1 MHSIFYDSYHNFIYN
16 LAINLSDNQGI
27 MKIKI
32 IGIGSYIPNKEVKNT
47 DFDKHVFL
55 NEDGTPFGYPNEVVI
70 NKFKGITGIENR
82 RYAEDHHT
90 SSDLAY
96 FAAERALENANIDRE
111 TLDYIIFAHN
121 FGDVKAGTNQS
132 DILPSL
138 ATRVKNKLGIK
149 NPKCVAYDILFG
161 CPGWIEGVL
170 QANAFIKSGMANRVL
185 VIGAETLSRV
195 VDHHDRDSMIY
206 SDGAGASILE
216 ASDDDETGL
225 LSYESAT
232 FANDEANYLYF
243 GKSYNPDLDPDIKYI
258 KMYGRK
264 IYEFALNQVPCAMKS
279 CLDKSGIGIDEVKK
293 ILIHQANEKMDEA
306 IIARFYKLY
315 DKTAPENIMPMSIH
329 DLGNSSV
336 ATVPT
341 LYDLLIQGKLE
352 NHEINKGDVV
362 IFASVGA
369 GMNVN
374 AFVYR
379 Y

>member
-1 MHSIFYDSYHNFIYN
+1 MHSNFYDSYHNFISN
-16 LAINLSDNQGI
+16 LAINLSANKGI

-32 IGIGSYIPNKEVKNT
+32 IGIGSYIPNKEVSNT
-47 DFDKHVFL
+47 DFGDHVFL
-55 NEDGTPFGYPNEVVI
+55 NEDGSPFGYPNEVVI
-70 NKFKGITGIENR
+70 KKFKGITGIENR
-82 RYAEDHHT
+82 RYAEDQHT
-90 SSDLAY
+90 SSDLAF
-96 FAAERALENANIDRE
+96 FAAERALQNANIDRE

-138 ATRVKNKLGIK
+138 ATRVKNKLDIK

-170 QANAFIKSGMANRVL
+170 QANAFIKSGMAKRVL

-195 VDHHDRDSMIY
+195 VDDHDRDSMIY

-216 ASDDDETGL
+216 ASDDEAGL

-232 FANDEANYLYF
+232 FANDEANFLFF

-264 IYEFALNQVPCAMKS
+264 IYEFALSQVPLAMKS
-279 CLDKSGIGIDEVKK
+279 CLDKSGIAIEEVKK

>member
-1 MHSIFYDSYHNFIYN
+1 
-16 LAINLSDNQGI
+16 

-32 IGIGSYIPNKEVKNT
+32 TGIGSYIPEKKISNT
-47 DFDKHVFL
+47 DFSEHVFL
-55 NEDGTPFGYPNEVVI
+55 NEDGSPFAYPNEVVI
-70 NKFKGITGIENR
+70 NKFKGITGIEKR
-82 RYAEDHHT
+82 RYAEDQYT
-90 SSDLAY
+90 ASDLAF
-96 FAAERALENANIDRE
+96 FASQKAIENAGIDPE

-121 FGDVKAGTNQS
+121 FGDVKFGTSQS
-132 DILPSL
+132 DIIPSL
-138 ATRVKNKLGIK
+138 ATRVKHKLQIK

-170 QANAFIKSGMANRVL
+170 QANAFIKSGMAKRVL

-195 VDHHDRDSMIY
+195 VDDHDRDSMIY

-216 ASDDDETGL
+216 ASDDKSGL

-243 GKSYNPDLDPDIKYI
+243 GKSYNPDSDPDIKYI

-264 IYEFALNQVPCAMKS
+264 IYEFALSQVPCAMKS

-315 DKTAPENIMPMSIH
+315 DKTAPKDIMPMSIH